1 MSWQFCLPLCPII
14 MIVSF
19 RQKRHTFWCTSGAE
33 WSPLLRPSPRSC
45 VRHRRPAPATPA
57 TAREATSTASTT
69 ARTRWTLIDE
79 RLLLLQHCVC
89 ELRRKPKVMAD
100 GICRFEEKP
109 LPSLSLLGSTVSTLA
124 AHLVGL
130 SGGLS
135 PICLLSSSVGR
146 QGVIEWNSRGKLRC
160 EIQFWLQTL
169 LFSHCLGRELGFRNL
184 QIPPRLPPPPPL

>member
-1 MSWQFCLPLCPII
+1 MSRLQRDQLHVLGIFWLVWSVTVEPAWQNLSQLKFTRLLRQVMSWQFCLPLCPTI

-109 LPSLSLLGSTVSTLA
+109 LPSLSLLGSAVSTLA

-135 PICLLSSSVGR
+135 PSL
-146 QGVIEWNSRGKLRC
+146 
-160 EIQFWLQTL
+160 
-169 LFSHCLGRELGFRNL
+169 ELGWETRCDRAKL
-184 QIPPRLPPPPPL
+184 QR